1 LSQVVACKP
10 NKKVAN
16 GQKRAKKEKERAM
29 YLTKMTF
36 FERFEADIVSGKKTI
51 TLRDEAEKA
60 YRVGSVVPVSTFEEG
75 RQFCHLRILSV
86 EPILLDELTE
96 QHAKQENMTLTELK
110 KVIGEIYPGEEQ
122 LYAIAFELA

>member
-1 LSQVVACKP
+1 
-10 NKKVAN
+10 
-16 GQKRAKKEKERAM
+16 M